1 MGTPF
6 DVPLDELRT
15 RRSSKWATYPP
26 DVLPAFVAEM
36 DVRLPEAVVRA
47 VADTL
52 SRGDTGYE
60 VGNGYAEAFAAF
72 AAERYGWQVP
82 VVASRPVPD
91 VMLGIAE
98 VVRVLTAPGD
108 GVVINPPV
116 YPPFREFLAH
126 AGRRVV
132 DAPLGADGRLD
143 LEALD
148 RAFTDATAYLLC
160 HPHNPTGTLHSRDE
174 LAAVGELA
182 ARHGVRVVADEI
194 HAPLVVGDAPF
205 VPTTTVIPDAVA
217 LHSASKGFHLAGLK
231 AAVAVPGPDAAADL
245 ARMPEIVGHAVS
257 HVGSVAHQAAFREGG
272 PWLDEVLAVLR
283 ENVATTER
291 TLADRLPSARWR
303 RPEATYFAW
312 LDLRDTP
319 AVRATGAEPVHL
331 LREEGR
337 LATQPGPAFGPG
349 GEGRVRLN
357 LACSPQTLTEVLD
370 RLTTTLA

>member
-6 DVPLDELRT
+6 DVPLDELRG
-15 RRSSKWATYPP
+15 RRSSKWATYPA

-47 VADTL
+47 VTDVMVA
-52 SRGDTGYE
+52 GDTGYE
-60 VGNGYAEAFAAF
+60 VGDGYAEAFAGF
-72 AAERYGWQVP
+72 AAERYGWHVP
-82 VVASRPVPD
+82 VAASRPVPD
-91 VMLGIAE
+91 VMLGIVE

-116 YPPFREFLAH
+116 YPPFRQFLAH

-143 LEALD
+143 LDVLD
-148 RAFTDATAYLLC
+148 RAFADASAYLLC
-160 HPHNPTGTLHSRDE
+160 HPHNPTGTLHTREE

-182 ARHGVRVVADEI
+182 ARHRVRVVADEI

-291 TLADRLPSARWR
+291 TLAERLPSARWR

-319 AVRATGAEPVHL
+319 AVRASGTEPHRSL
-331 LREEGR
+331 LEQGR

-349 GEGRVRLN
+349 GEGHVRLN
-357 LACSPQTLTEVLD
+357 LACSPSTLTDALD
-370 RLTTTLA
+370 RLASSLA